1 MLENKLIKFLST
13 RQNENYLIFM
23 KNYYSGVSDQ
33 RCLEKIIKEIVKS
46 EDINVGLMN
55 CYFEETDEKEKRL
68 IKKLELFLEVD
79 YIFTGGKI

>member
-13 RQNENYLIFM
+13 RQSKSYLIFL
-23 KNYYSGVSDQ
+23 KNYFSGISDQ

-46 EDINVGLMN
+46 KDINVGLMN

-79 YIFTGGKI
+79 YIFMGGKI

>member
-1 MLENKLIKFLST
+1 L
-13 RQNENYLIFM
+13 
-23 KNYYSGVSDQ
+23 KNYFSGISDQ

-46 EDINVGLMN
+46 KDINVGLMN

-79 YIFTGGKI
+79 YIFMGGKI